1 MNKTTLKTIKDYV
14 KLGIAKDV
22 TTSKDLPDCYN
33 KICYSIGT
41 YGING
46 GVYEDKNG
54 NMYAITARTTNL
66 FRVF

>member
-14 KLGIAKDV
+14 RLGIAKDV
-22 TTSKDLPDCYN
+22 TTEKILPECHN
-33 KICYSIGT
+33 KICFSSGV

-46 GVYEDKNG
+46 GVYEDKEG

-66 FRVF
+66 FRIF

>member
-22 TTSKDLPDCYN
+22 TTAQELPECYN

-66 FRVF
+66 FRIF

>member
-1 MNKTTLKTIKDYV
+1 MRKTTQKVIKDYV

-22 TTSKDLPDCYN
+22 TTAKELPECYN
-33 KICYSIGT
+33 RVCYSSGT
-41 YGING
+41 YGMNG

-66 FRVF
+66 FRIF